1 MAVSVEVE
9 EGRNAGLISDQ
20 FDESTP
26 AARNY
31 QVDEFVGFQK
41 RGDGIAVGRAN
52 GLDGVFG
59 ETGCL
64 QPGAHAFDDHACGV
78 AAFAAAA
85 QDDCIARLEAE
96 RAGIG
101 PDIGAAFVNHADHTY
116 RHGDTFDG
124 QAVGSFERR
133 KLATDGVGQFGDF
146 FQRTGH
152 AVDPVVGQT
161 QPVDETVGLF
171 AFDTLHIFRIGFE
184 QFALAGPKG
193 LCRFAQ
199 SIVLCV
205 CGGRQEAASG
215 LASALAK
222 FVNVNLRIKCLVGH
236 SFSLVLYSEREALR
250 VSATLPPGRKLPAT
264 YHGGGWKGHHRH

>member
-1 MAVSVEVE
+1 MDRPL
-9 EGRNAGLISDQ
+9 GRSN
-20 FDESTP
+20 
-26 AARNY
+26 
-31 QVDEFVGFQK
+31 
-41 RGDGIAVGRAN
+41 
-52 GLDGVFG
+52 
-59 ETGCL
+59 
-64 QPGAHAFDDHACGV
+64 V
-78 AAFAAAA
+78 A
-85 QDDCIARLEAE
+85 
-96 RAGIG
+96 
-101 PDIGAAFVNHADHTY
+101 
-116 RHGDTFDG
+116 
-124 QAVGSFERR
+124 S
-133 KLATDGVGQFGDF
+133 GQFGDF

-161 QPVDETVGLF
+161 QPVDEAVGLF
-171 AFDTLHIFRIGFE
+171 AFDTLYIFRIGFE